1 MKEARNLERGKQLF
15 RETGCTVC
23 HLFKSE
29 GGAVGPDLTLSG
41 SKFGVRELIESM
53 TEPSKTISD
62 QYGTT
67 QVTLKSGETFIGR
80 KVNEGPELVTL
91 QENVFTSSDVRDFA
105 RKDISKVEASLVS
118 LMPPGLI
125 NTCHPDEVAD
135 LLAWLQS
142 GSK

>member
-1 MKEARNLERGKQLF
+1 
-15 RETGCTVC
+15 
-23 HLFKSE
+23 
-29 GGAVGPDLTLSG
+29 VGPDLTLSG